1 MGQPLLSVEAHG
13 LETAVTQHLCYLCI
27 LLAIFTEDKLTL
39 VVVVLV
45 LSTSPVLTTLQIEI
59 VKTHFKWRIDRPRT
73 FPLF

>member
-13 LETAVTQHLCYLCI
+13 LETAVTQHLCYLRI

-45 LSTSPVLTTLQIEI
+45 LSTSPILSSLYYTIRQE
-59 VKTHFKWRIDRPRT
+59 
-73 FPLF
+73 